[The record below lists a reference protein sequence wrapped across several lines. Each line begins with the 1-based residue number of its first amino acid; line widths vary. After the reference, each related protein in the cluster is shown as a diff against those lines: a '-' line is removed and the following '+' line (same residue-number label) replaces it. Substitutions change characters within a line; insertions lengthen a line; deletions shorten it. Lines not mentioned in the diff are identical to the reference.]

1 MEVAVRA
8 RGGHIDAQTKQHFE
22 EKLSKLSRYDAR
34 IDRVQVEVTFETRG
48 RIGGGHRIEAS
59 CQSGRL
65 TYRAHAEGD
74 DVHVALDRLIQR
86 LERQISDAHGKKR
99 HRVYRVWR
107 RLRKVQ
113 SARMGPNEGEPP
125 ALT

>member
-1 MEVAVRA
+1 MEVAVRS
-8 RGGHIDAQTKQHFE
+8 RGGHVDAGTKLRLE
-22 EKLSKLSRYDAR
+22 EKLSKLSRYDGR

-48 RIGGGHRIEAS
+48 RIGGGHRVEAS
-59 CQSGRL
+59 CHSGRQ

-74 DVHVALDRLIQR
+74 DLYGAFDKLVHR

-99 HRVYRVWR
+99 HRVYRLWR

-113 SARMGPNEGEPP
+113 SARMGQNEGEPP
-125 ALT
+125 ART

>member
-8 RGGHIDAQTKQHFE
+8 RGGQIDAETKHWLE
-22 EKLSKLSRYDAR
+22 EKLGKLSKYDGR
-34 IDRVQVEVTFETRG
+34 IDRVNVEVTFQTRG
-48 RIGGGHRIEAS
+48 RIGGGHRLEAS
-59 CQSGRL
+59 CHSGRQ

-74 DVHVALDRLIQR
+74 DVLVALDRLVRR
-86 LERQISDAHGKKR
+86 LERQISDTHSKKR
-99 HRVYRVWR
+99 HRVYRIWR

-113 SARMGPNEGEPP
+113 SAPISSNEGEPP

>member
-8 RGGHIDAQTKQHFE
+8 RHGHVDADTKLRFE
-22 EKLSKLSRYDAR
+22 EKLAKLSRYDGR
-34 IDRVQVEVTFETRG
+34 IERVDVEVTFETRG
-48 RIGGGHRIEAS
+48 RIGGGHRVEAS
-59 CQSGRL
+59 CHSGRR

-74 DVHVALDRLIQR
+74 DVHVAFDRLIQR

-99 HRVYRVWR
+99 NRVYRLWR

-113 SARMGPNEGEPP
+113 SARMGSNEGEPP

>member
-1 MEVAVRA
+1 MEIAVRA
-8 RGGHIDAQTKQHFE
+8 RRGHLDAQTKQRVEDRFA
-22 EKLSKLSRYDAR
+22 KLSRYDGR
-34 IDRVQVEVTFETRG
+34 IDRVEVEVTFETRG
-48 RIGGGHRIEAS
+48 RIGGGHRVDAS
-59 CQSGRL
+59 CQSGRR

-74 DVHVALDRLIQR
+74 DVLMALDRLIQR

-99 HRVYRVWR
+99 NRVHRLWR

-113 SARMGPNEGEPP
+113 SARMGSNEGEPP

>member
-1 MEVAVRA
+1 MDVAVRA
-8 RGGHIDAQTKQHFE
+8 RRGHIDADTKQRFE
-22 EKLSKLSRYDAR
+22 EKFAKLSRYDGR
-34 IDRVQVEVTFETRG
+34 IDRVEVEVTFEARG
-48 RIGGGHRIEAS
+48 RIGGGHRIKAS
-59 CQSGRL
+59 CHSGRQ

-74 DVHVALDRLIQR
+74 EVGVALDRLIQR

-113 SARMGPNEGEPP
+113 SARMGPKEGEPP